1 MCVRIT
7 CFKHVGG
14 GGRGLNMTAVVTV
27 LTWIGVSISAGI
39 GVVLIASMLGVQWRW
54 CQTRALVAA
63 PAAYLPLR

>member
-1 MCVRIT
+1 
-7 CFKHVGG
+7 
-14 GGRGLNMTAVVTV
+14 MTAVVTV